1 MTQEEKNALKRWEE
15 HHKALAADVPVE
27 DFTSQTDIDRKRKKL
42 EADPVLW
49 IKYFF
54 PKYARYE
61 FAPFHINAIKRVIEH
76 DEWYEVLS
84 WSRELAK
91 STVAMFICMYLALTK
106 RKRFFVLASATID
119 SAKRLLAPYKINF
132 ESNPRIRQFYGSQI
146 TLGQWTDSEF
156 TAKCGAKFIALGAG
170 SAPRGAR
177 NEEIRPDVIY
187 LDDYDTDEDCRNP
200 ETLKKKWD
208 WFEASL
214 YPTRSI
220 SQPTLILW
228 CGNIIAKDC
237 CIKRAGAKAKH
248 WDIVN
253 IRDKNGNST
262 WPAKNTE
269 QQIDIVLSNI
279 STKSAQAEYFNN
291 PVSEGSIFKYLPFGK
306 VPSLRKFKFLILYGD
321 PAYSDSRKK
330 ASSTKALWL
339 VGKYKGVYY
348 IIKGFLARELNATF
362 ISWYFDIIEYVAGRS
377 NVYCYMENNKLQDP
391 FFTQVFK
398 PLLRQEC
405 NKRNKQLFIKG
416 DERKKTDKA
425 TRIEANLE
433 PIDRNAAWIFNEQE
447 RDNPHMNSSTSSN
460 SSRCT
465 CHTMPTVLTALR
477 VQSLFLKTKSLK
489 WNLLSPSHTTN
500 STITTHTECNNMANF
515 INTSDYDATIH
526 REILDSLLRKE
537 STTYDPQIIEI
548 CEDRAIAEMKG
559 YLNKAY
565 DCEKIFSAEVGDRN
579 PLILMFAIDIT
590 VYHIFCQ
597 HNPYKIAK
605 IRQDRYE
612 RAIEW
617 LKGVMKGDITIDGA
631 PKLPDDVVADNSR
644 WQIMAD
650 KVRPTFL

>member
-1 MTQEEKNALKRWEE
+1 
-15 HHKALAADVPVE
+15 
-27 DFTSQTDIDRKRKKL
+27 
-42 EADPVLW
+42 
-49 IKYFF
+49 
-54 PKYARYE
+54 
-61 FAPFHINAIKRVIEH
+61 
-76 DEWYEVLS
+76 
-84 WSRELAK
+84 
-91 STVAMFICMYLALTK
+91 MYLALTK

-447 RDNPHMNSSTSSN
+447 RDNPHMQELINQFQLFEMHLPYNADGPDCIEGAISILEN
-460 SSRCT
+460 KVVE
-465 CHTMPTVLTALR
+465 MEPTV
-477 VQSLFLKTKSLK
+477 
-489 WNLLSPSHTTN
+489 
-500 STITTHTECNNMANF
+500 TI
-515 INTSDYDATIH
+515 SYD
-526 REILDSLLRKE
+526 E
-537 STTYDPQIIEI
+537 
-548 CEDRAIAEMKG
+548 
-559 YLNKAY
+559 LN
-565 DCEKIFSAEVGDRN
+565 DN
-579 PLILMFAIDIT
+579 
-590 VYHIFCQ
+590 
-597 HNPYKIAK
+597 NPY
-605 IRQDRYE
+605 R
-612 RAIEW
+612 
-617 LKGVMKGDITIDGA
+617 M
-631 PKLPDDVVADNSR
+631 
-644 WQIMAD
+644 
-650 KVRPTFL
+650 